1 MTRIRRCT
9 WLQSLRIL
17 GIVGVI
23 LLLLGTSVVVAQSTS
38 TNTSTNTTVTDI
50 ISKAMSNP
58 KVAVAM
64 LIQFLLG
71 LALGYYSAKIAKY
84 LLAWIGVIII
94 GALLS
99 VWSLGGSVEDILTKL
114 GLEAKKLMPVV
125 KDFLAALGVLTV
137 GPVAIGFI
145 LGLVIGATHK

>member
-1 MTRIRRCT
+1 MEKPRT
-9 WLQSLRIL
+9 
-17 GIVGVI
+17 
-23 LLLLGTSVVVAQSTS
+23 LLLIGALLALGLLAASAAAQN
-38 TNTSTNTTVTDI
+38 NTTATNTTVTDI
-50 ISKAMSNP
+50 LSKAMSNP
-58 KVAVAM
+58 KVAISM

-114 GLEAKKLMPVV
+114 GLEAKKLLPIIR
-125 KDFLAALGVLTV
+125 DFLTALGVLTV

-145 LGLVIGATHK
+145 LGLIIGVTRK

>member
-1 MTRIRRCT
+1 LEKPRT
-9 WLQSLRIL
+9 
-17 GIVGVI
+17 
-23 LLLLGTSVVVAQSTS
+23 LLLVGALLALGLLATSAAAQSNATA
-38 TNTSTNTTVTDI
+38 TNATVTNI
-50 ISKAMSNP
+50 LSKAMSNP
-58 KVAVAM
+58 KVAISM

-114 GLEAKKLMPVV
+114 GLEAKKLMPIIR
-125 KDFLAALGVLTV
+125 DFLTALGVLTV
-137 GPVAIGFI
+137 GPVAVGFV
-145 LGLVIGATHK
+145 LGLVIGITRK

>member
-1 MTRIRRCT
+1 MNYVLAR
-9 WLQSLRIL
+9 LRAFFIAAL
-17 GIVGVI
+17 VLVAA
-23 LLLLGTSVVVAQSTS
+23 LASVASAQSN
-38 TNTSTNTTVTDI
+38 NTTTNTTLTNI
-50 ISKAMSNP
+50 ISQAMSNP
-58 KVAVAM
+58 KVAISM

-114 GLEAKKLMPVV
+114 GLEAKKMMPVIR
-125 KDFLAALGVLTV
+125 DFLTALGVLTV

-145 LGLVIGATHK
+145 LGLLIGITRK

>member
-1 MTRIRRCT
+1 MH
-9 WLQSLRIL
+9 SLRVL
-17 GIVGVI
+17 VAALVI
-23 LLLLGTSVVVAQSTS
+23 LLALGAGIAAAQAAGN
-38 TNTSTNTTVTDI
+38 NTGTNTTVTDI
-50 ISKAMSNP
+50 IGKAMSNP
-58 KVAVAM
+58 KVAVSM

-99 VWSLGGSVEDILTKL
+99 VWSLGGSVEDIVTKL
-114 GLEAKKLMPVV
+114 GLEAKKLIPII

-137 GPVAIGFI
+137 GPVAVGFI
-145 LGLVIGATHK
+145 LGLVIGVTRK

>member
-1 MTRIRRCT
+1 LERPHT
-9 WLQSLRIL
+9 
-17 GIVGVI
+17 
-23 LLLLGTSVVVAQSTS
+23 LLLVGALIALGLLATGAVAQSNTTA
-38 TNTSTNTTVTDI
+38 TNATVTDI
-50 ISKAMSNP
+50 LSKAMSNP
-58 KVAVAM
+58 KVAISM

-114 GLEAKKLMPVV
+114 GLEAKKLLPIIR
-125 KDFLAALGVLTV
+125 DFLTALGVLTV
-137 GPVAIGFI
+137 GPVAVGFV
-145 LGLVIGATHK
+145 LGLVIGITRK

>member
-1 MTRIRRCT
+1 MEKPRT
-9 WLQSLRIL
+9 
-17 GIVGVI
+17 
-23 LLLLGTSVVVAQSTS
+23 LLLIGALLALGLLATSAAAQN
-38 TNTSTNTTVTDI
+38 NTTATNTTVTDI
-50 ISKAMSNP
+50 LSKAMSNP
-58 KVAVAM
+58 KVAISM

-114 GLEAKKLMPVV
+114 GLEAKKLLPIIR
-125 KDFLAALGVLTV
+125 DFLTALGVLTV

-145 LGLVIGATHK
+145 LGLIIGVTRK

>member
-1 MTRIRRCT
+1 M
-9 WLQSLRIL
+9 LQSLRIL
-17 GIVGVI
+17 SIVSVI
-23 LLLLGTSVVVAQSTS
+23 FLTLVISTAIAQSIDS
-38 TNTSTNTTVTDI
+38 NTSTNTTINTTITNI
-50 ISKAMSNP
+50 INKAISNP
-58 KVAVAM
+58 KVAISM

-84 LLAWIGVIII
+84 LLAWIGVIIV

-145 LGLVIGATHK
+145 LGLVVGATHK

>member
-1 MTRIRRCT
+1 MERPHT
-9 WLQSLRIL
+9 
-17 GIVGVI
+17 
-23 LLLLGTSVVVAQSTS
+23 LLLVGALIALGLLATGAVAQSNTTA
-38 TNTSTNTTVTDI
+38 TNATVTDI
-50 ISKAMSNP
+50 LSKAMSNP
-58 KVAVAM
+58 KVAISM

-114 GLEAKKLMPVV
+114 GLEAKKLLPIIR
-125 KDFLAALGVLTV
+125 DFLTALGVLTV
-137 GPVAIGFI
+137 GPVAVGFV
-145 LGLVIGATHK
+145 LGLVIGITRK

>member
-1 MTRIRRCT
+1 LEKPRM
-9 WLQSLRIL
+9 
-17 GIVGVI
+17 
-23 LLLLGTSVVVAQSTS
+23 LLLVGALLALGLLASSATAQ
-38 TNTSTNTTVTDI
+38 TNATATNTTVTDI
-50 ISKAMSNP
+50 LSKAMSNP
-58 KVAVAM
+58 KIAVSM

-114 GLEAKKLMPVV
+114 GLEAKKLLPIIRS
-125 KDFLAALGVLTV
+125 FLAALGVLTV
-137 GPVAIGFI
+137 GPVAVGFV
-145 LGLVIGATHK
+145 LGLVIGVTRK